1 MSSANSAK
9 ELSEKESLSNPEN
22 KSVGKERGPATEVV
36 EFFRQ
41 SGESL
46 PTARTAEYR
55 DKINAETQSDAAL
68 ERTISMIQRAEIIEN
83 FAETGE
89 LSEADS
95 RRLGGVVAERGWQ
108 AVFSELKAGD
118 KVVCI
123 STPAGELSI
132 KNLNSKFGEQ
142 TADNII
148 AARKFAT
155 AKAIGESG
163 LSALMQDYKGGFFKA
178 APNMD
183 GAEIKKMLDAAS
195 DEVNRE
201 MTEYIK
207 SEIEKVPEEV
217 RKNGSFDSMINVLD
231 RAGYRLSFGVSEVT
245 AENSANDKTGVL
257 DSLAGA
263 TQAAQ
268 VSKRLSREGSEYG
281 SEFSVDIIS
290 GEIREIDEISKELV
304 GKSVELV
311 DGTRYDIFS
320 IDEKGTRRIDRDLLR
335 MARKGDLH
343 PAKGFEKT
351 AELVAQYVRRLN
363 VIDLVKPFVAEEA
376 EDGTLA
382 KRVETNSKFI
392 AKDKNGNWAVDKN
405 LSAKDRREL
414 AAELRQ
420 DHKDPRFLSHEFFHK
435 ESAGIDNCTYV
446 NVDVLDLGVDLL
458 LEYEESLQAIGR
470 DPGKLRE
477 ISASAGDK
485 ITERMRNIRG
495 KSLEVYQKYFGN
507 EEAVAK
513 VGGDEITFAVNSE
526 HDPEEVEKFLID
538 LQAATGTRVIKTVV
552 GSADRETKTNTREK
566 RVAEHLAALKRA
578 ENGTEMCK
586 NIESKMRLI
595 KKVLENNLGRRPKE
609 TGEEYEKKIQ
619 DELGK
624 MEIDSFQHVVAREKA
639 DGGFDIMYREKD
651 KIWNKSDMDVANKL
665 GDVVRKLQIKYD
677 LAA

>member
-1 MSSANSAK
+1 MTSTNSAK
-9 ELSEKESLSNPEN
+9 KIPENESLLNPEDEII
-22 KSVGKERGPATEVV
+22 GKERGPATEVV
-36 EFFRQ
+36 EFFKK

-46 PTARTAEYR
+46 PTEHTADYR
-55 DKINAETQSDAAL
+55 DRLNAETQSNAAL
-68 ERTISMIQRAEIIEN
+68 ERTMGMIQRAEMIEN

-95 RRLGGVVAERGWQ
+95 RRLGGVMAERGWQ
-108 AVFSELKAGD
+108 AVFSELQAGD

-132 KNLNSKFGEQ
+132 KSLNSKFGEQ

-148 AARKFAT
+148 AARKAAT
-155 AKAIGESG
+155 AKAISESG
-163 LSALMQDYKGGFFKA
+163 LTALMQDYKGGFFKA
-178 APNMD
+178 AANMD

-201 MTEYIK
+201 MTEFIK
-207 SEIEKVPEEV
+207 AEIEKLPEEV
-217 RKNGSFDSMINVLD
+217 REDGSFGSMINVLD
-231 RAGYRLSFGVSEVT
+231 RAGYRLSFGVSEVA
-245 AENSANDKTGVL
+245 AERDEKDKMAVL

-281 SEFSVDIIS
+281 SEFSVDTIS
-290 GEIREIDEISKELV
+290 GEIREIDEIVKELA
-304 GKSVELV
+304 GKSVELS

-320 IDEKGTRRIDRDLLR
+320 TDEKGARRIDRDLLR

-382 KRVETNSKFI
+382 KRVEANSKFI
-392 AKDKNGNWAVDKN
+392 AKDKNGNWSVDKN
-405 LSAKDRREL
+405 LSAKERREL

-420 DHKDPRFLSHEFFHK
+420 DQKDPRFLSHEFFHK
-435 ESAGIDNCTYV
+435 ESTGIDNCTYV

-470 DPGKLRE
+470 DPSKLRE

-495 KSLEVYQKYFGN
+495 KALEVYQKYFGD

-538 LQAATGTRVIKTVV
+538 LQVATGTRVIKTVV
-552 GSADRETKTNTREK
+552 GSADRETKTRTQEK
-566 RVAEHLAALKRA
+566 RVAEHLAALKKA

-586 NIESKMRLI
+586 KIESKMRLI
-595 KKVLENNLGRRPKE
+595 KKVLENNLERAPRE
-609 TGEEYEKKIQ
+609 TSAEYEKKIQ

-624 MEIDSFQHVVAREKA
+624 MEIDSLQHVVAREKA
-639 DGGFDIMYREKD
+639 DGGFDVMYREKN
-651 KIWNKSDMDVANKL
+651 KIWKQSDMDVANKL
-665 GDVVRKLQIKYD
+665 GDVIRKLQIKYD